1 MSNKFLSFQAYFVLA
16 GIHLFA
22 LLAGESFNWLI
33 LITKPL
39 LLLLLIAIFYLQS
52 KSSSG
57 NFKKLVLAA
66 LFLSWLGDVLLLFQ
80 QSDANFFLAGLVS
93 FLAAHIFYI
102 LAFRKTTLH
111 HSLTIIKE
119 KPWLILLFVA
129 YGAGFY
135 FLIRNGLGE
144 MKVPVMLYMV
154 VILMMSLVALNR
166 FRRVEYHSFVL
177 VFAGALSFMAS
188 DSLLAINK
196 FYVSFPLSGFLI
208 MLTYIIAQYLIV
220 KGTLAQ
226 LASERLKA

>member
-1 MSNKFLSFQAYFVLA
+1 MNNKFFSFQAYFVLA

-33 LITKPL
+33 MVTKPL
-39 LLLLLIAIFYLQS
+39 LLLMLIAIFYLQS

-80 QSDANFFLAGLVS
+80 QLDANFFLAGLVS
-93 FLAAHIFYI
+93 FLAAHVFYI
-102 LAFRKTTLH
+102 LTFRKTTLH

-119 KPWLILLFVA
+119 RPWLILLFVA

-135 FLIRNGLGE
+135 FLIRNSLGE
-144 MKVPVMLYMV
+144 MIVPVMMYMV
-154 VILMMSLVALNR
+154 VILVMSLVALNR

-208 MLTYIIAQYLIV
+208 MLTYITAQYLIV

-226 LASERLKA
+226 LASERLKI